1 MDNEVTTIKN
11 GELVV
16 RTTSLS
22 GTRLPEK
29 VADKLKYVTTY
40 IKAADGTTDLVLK
53 TCDVNGGGGDSVKKP
68 TIVSDSTST
77 SISLTQAKANT
88 IYKYGTLT
96 NLTITTVEQSD
107 EEIIIYFTAGA
118 TITATLP
125 NTLQWVNDNPF
136 APEANTKY
144 VISIV
149 NNIGA
154 WASFN

>member
-1 MDNEVTTIKN
+1 MSELDANIIVNGQKTIAVQAQE
-11 GELVV
+11 GTVV
-16 RTTSLS
+16 KDGGAIDATSVIETAS
-22 GTRLPEK
+22 GKQK
-29 VADKLKYVTTY
+29 VVKIYD
-40 IKAADGTTDLVLK
+40 I
-53 TCDVNGGGGDSVKKP
+53 GGGGSVKKP
-68 TIVSDSTST
+68 TIVSDDTSA
-77 SISLTQAKANT
+77 SISLAQAKANT

-96 NLTITTVEQSD
+96 NLTITEVEQAD

-118 TITATLP
+118 TITASLP

-136 APEANTKY
+136 EPEANTKY

>member
-1 MDNEVTTIKN
+1 MSELDANIIVNGQKTIAVQAQE
-11 GELVV
+11 GTVV
-16 RTTSLS
+16 KDGGAIDATSVIETES
-22 GTRLPEK
+22 GKQK
-29 VADKLKYVTTY
+29 VVKIYD
-40 IKAADGTTDLVLK
+40 I
-53 TCDVNGGGGDSVKKP
+53 GGGGSVKKP
-68 TIVSDSTST
+68 TIVSDDTST
-77 SISLTQAKANT
+77 SISLAQAKANT

-96 NLTITTVEQSD
+96 NLTITAVEQAD

-118 TITATLP
+118 TITASLP

>member
-1 MDNEVTTIKN
+1 MS
-11 GELVV
+11 ELDANIIVDGQKVIAVQAQEGTVV
-16 RTTSLS
+16 KDGGAIDATSVIETES
-22 GTRLPEK
+22 GKQK
-29 VADKLKYVTTY
+29 VVKIYD
-40 IKAADGTTDLVLK
+40 I
-53 TCDVNGGGGDSVKKP
+53 GGGGGGSVKKP
-68 TIVSDSTST
+68 TIVSDDTST
-77 SISLTQAKANT
+77 DITLTEAKANT

-96 NLTITTVEQSD
+96 NLTITAVEQSD

>member
-16 RTTSLS
+16 RTTSVS

-40 IKAADGTTDLVLK
+40 IKAADGTTDLVIK
-53 TCDVNGGGGDSVKKP
+53 TYDIGGGGSVKKP
-68 TIVSDSTST
+68 TIVDDTTST
-77 SISLTQAKANT
+77 DITLTEAKANT

-96 NLTITTVEQSD
+96 NLTITAVEQSD

>member
-1 MDNEVTTIKN
+1 MS
-11 GELVV
+11 ELDANIIVDGQKVIAVQAQEGTVV
-16 RTTSLS
+16 KDGGAIDATSVIETAS
-22 GTRLPEK
+22 GKQK
-29 VADKLKYVTTY
+29 VVKIYD
-40 IKAADGTTDLVLK
+40 I
-53 TCDVNGGGGDSVKKP
+53 GGGGSVKKP
-68 TIVSDSTST
+68 TIVSDDTST

-96 NLTITTVEQSD
+96 NLTITAVEQSD

>member
-1 MDNEVTTIKN
+1 MS
-11 GELVV
+11 ELDANIIVDGQKVIAVQSQEGTVV
-16 RTTSLS
+16 KDGGAIDATSVIETES
-22 GTRLPEK
+22 GKQK
-29 VADKLKYVTTY
+29 VVKIYD
-40 IKAADGTTDLVLK
+40 I
-53 TCDVNGGGGDSVKKP
+53 GGGGSVKKP
-68 TIVSDSTST
+68 TIVDDTTST
-77 SISLTQAKANT
+77 DITLTEAKANT

-96 NLTITTVEQSD
+96 NLTITAVEQSD